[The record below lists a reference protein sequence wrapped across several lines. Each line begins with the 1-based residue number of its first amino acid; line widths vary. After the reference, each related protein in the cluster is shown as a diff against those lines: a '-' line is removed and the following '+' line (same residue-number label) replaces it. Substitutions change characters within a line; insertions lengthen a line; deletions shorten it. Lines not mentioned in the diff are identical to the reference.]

1 MAFTNNNK
9 YHERTHEAET
19 RASVLMIVLRK
30 AKASVLMI
38 VLWKAKASVLMIVL
52 RKAQL

>member
-1 MAFTNNNK
+1 MALTNNNK
-9 YHERTHEAET
+9 YHQRTHEAKA

-38 VLWKAKASVLMIVL
+38 VLRKAKASVLVIVL